1 MVRLSCFFLS
11 ILILAGCQTSRL
23 THVPSGSLIAH
34 DLSDFSVIEGQ
45 ANRYS
50 SMPGQVLDVTKYP
63 FFSENSFGKDWLNKP
78 KHRAIAIGHPA
89 QCATYNGRWRH
100 AKASTAVRRT
110 LQDCMQ
116 RMAELSRH
124 LGKKCEC
131 RLAALDDRIFVPPK
145 ELPFRKQLPAIALVK
160 DTKGRKEILGY
171 ALTTGRTGMKQ
182 PFDFY
187 TQNNQKV
194 CEGQYNLGGMA
205 MKGDAFL
212 NCFGGKIKGPAV
224 FKVAG
229 FREGQAYGTALV
241 KAGDNELVLVYG
253 LPSDE
258 FETRR
263 AEFLEE

>member
-1 MVRLSCFFLS
+1 MIRVSCFFLG
-11 ILILAGCQTSRL
+11 IVILAGCQTNRMAY
-23 THVPSGSLIAH
+23 VPSGQLIANDKS
-34 DLSDFSVIEGQ
+34 DLSMVEVQVKQYNSMQGQ
-45 ANRYS
+45 I
-50 SMPGQVLDVTKYP
+50 LDVTKYP

-78 KHRAIAIGHPA
+78 KHRAIAIGYPA

-100 AKASTAVRRT
+100 SKARTAVRRT

-116 RMAELSRH
+116 RMAELSHH

-131 RLAALDDRIFVPPK
+131 RLAALDDRIFVSPK

-171 ALTTGRTGMKQ
+171 ALTTGRTGTKQ

-187 TQNNQKV
+187 TQNDQKV
-194 CEGQYNLGGMA
+194 CEGQYNLGRMA
-205 MKGDAFL
+205 MKGEAYL

-241 KAGDNELVLVYG
+241 KAGDNQLILVYG

-263 AEFLEE
+263 AELLGQ